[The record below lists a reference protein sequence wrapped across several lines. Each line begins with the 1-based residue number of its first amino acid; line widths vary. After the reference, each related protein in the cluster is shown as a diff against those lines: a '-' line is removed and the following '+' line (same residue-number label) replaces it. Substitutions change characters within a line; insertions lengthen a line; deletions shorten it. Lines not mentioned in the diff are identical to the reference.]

1 MLHQEFKVCQYCPQL
16 HCHLL
21 KAIERGYWTYG
32 HCLSLRC
39 VTALNSFAET
49 MLIIYED
56 QS

>member
-1 MLHQEFKVCQYCPQL
+1 MM

-49 MLIIYED
+49 MLTIYED